1 MSITRTA
8 AKQILSYFPF
18 RYVNVGREFHQW
30 LHKFEQMQ
38 SMSYEQIREAQLQSL
53 KDIVMLAYEHTVFYN
68 RLYNE
73 YGFHPSML
81 KDFSDVERI
90 PVIHKEDVR
99 AHGKEMVVSK
109 YSPDKLKKLGTSGTT
124 GTSLTLY
131 SNRAVEQRE
140 WAAICFQWANVG
152 YKPGEG
158 RVEFRG
164 ALPSGKTYILDKY
177 SRTLKINT
185 TGITERNIREIVNV
199 ILSSGYEYLYGF
211 PSALAMFTKFLVDH
225 QLTALYQ
232 PKGILLACE
241 MVHDYQ
247 IYLIS
252 SVFSKS
258 KIFAHYGQTE
268 KVALGGWMDDSR
280 SYYFLPLYSY
290 VEQNPDTSAIMGTS
304 LLNDVMPLIRYELT
318 DAAARFDQQPMPGM
332 EHLFPVIRSID
343 GRMGEIMYK
352 PNGDMLPSPLI
363 AIALRG
369 TTTFSACKLIQ
380 HRYDLIEIMVES
392 TQPEVMVREEIKMVV
407 EKLEKLFTIG
417 MNFKISIVPHITRT
431 ETGKFKNVE
440 VLVGKEPVI
449 V

>member
-1 MSITRTA
+1 MNITKVA
-8 AKQILSYFPF
+8 AKQILSYLPF
-18 RYVNVGREFHQW
+18 RYVNVGREFHLW
-30 LHKFEQMQ
+30 LNKLEKMKN
-38 SMSYEQIREAQLQSL
+38 MEYEQIREAQLQSL
-53 KDIVMLAYEHTVFYN
+53 KDMITLAYEQTKFY
-68 RLYNE
+68 RQLYDAH
-73 YGFHPSML
+73 GFHPDML
-81 KDFSDVERI
+81 EDFSDMKRI
-90 PVIHKEDVR
+90 PMIHKEDVR
-99 AHGKEMVVSK
+99 MHGKDMVVSK
-109 YSPDKLKKLGTSGTT
+109 YTPEKLKKLGTSGTT

-131 SNRAVEQRE
+131 SNRAVEERE
-140 WAAICFQWANVG
+140 WAAICYLWANVG
-152 YKPGEG
+152 YKPGDG

-164 ALPSGKTYILDKY
+164 ALPSNKLYILDKY

-185 TGITERNIREIVNV
+185 TAITESNIRDIVNA
-199 ILSSGYEYLYGF
+199 ILASGYEYLYGF

-225 QLTALYQ
+225 QLTELYR
-232 PKGILLACE
+232 PKAILLACE

-247 IYLIS
+247 VYLIS
-252 SVFSKS
+252 SVFSS
-258 KIFAHYGQTE
+258 SRIFAHYGQTE
-268 KVALGGWMDDSR
+268 KVALGGWLDESH

-290 VEQNPDTSAIMGTS
+290 VEQNQETSAIIGTS
-304 LLNDVMPLIRYELT
+304 FLNDVMPMIRYELT
-318 DAAARFDQQPMPGM
+318 DAAARFDQQPQKGK

-369 TTTFSACKLIQ
+369 TKTFSACKLIQ

-392 TQPEVMVREEIKMVV
+392 TQLEKVVQEEIKMVI

-417 MNFKISIVPHITRT
+417 MNFNITIVPHIART

-440 VLVGKEPVI
+440 VLVGKEPLI

>member
-1 MSITRTA
+1 MSITRVA

-30 LHKFEQMQ
+30 LDKFEQMKR
-38 SMSYEQIREAQLQSL
+38 MSYSEIREAQLNSL
-53 KDIVMLAYEHTVFYN
+53 KEIVSLAYGQTAFYRKLYDEH
-68 RLYNE
+68 
-73 YGFHPSML
+73 GFHPRML
-81 KDFSDVERI
+81 QDFSDMERI

-99 AHGKEMVVSK
+99 KHGREMVVNR
-109 YSPDKLKKLGTSGTT
+109 YAPDKLKKLGTSGTT

-140 WAAICFQWANVG
+140 WAAICYQWANVG

-164 ALPSGKTYILDKY
+164 ALPSGKLCILDKY

-185 TGITERNIREIVNV
+185 TAITEHNIRDIVNAIV
-199 ILSSGYEYLYGF
+199 ASGYEYLYGF
-211 PSALAMFTKFLVDH
+211 PSALALFTKFLVDH
-225 QLTALYQ
+225 QLTGLYR
-232 PKGILLACE
+232 PKAILLACE

-247 IYLIS
+247 VYLIG
-252 SVFSKS
+252 SVFSS
-258 KIFAHYGQTE
+258 SRIFAHYGQTE
-268 KVALGGWMDDSR
+268 KVALGGWLDDSR

-290 VEQNPDTSAIMGTS
+290 VEQNQETSAIIGTS
-304 LLNDVMPLIRYELT
+304 FLNDVMPLVRYELT
-318 DAAARFDQQPMPGM
+318 DAAARFDQSPQPGK

-380 HRYDLIEIMVES
+380 HRYDLIEILVES
-392 TQPEVMVREEIKMVV
+392 TQPEAAVQEEIKMMVG
-407 EKLEKLFTIG
+407 KLEKLFTID
-417 MNFKISIVPHITRT
+417 MNFKITIVPHIART

-440 VLVGKEPVI
+440 VRVGKESLI
-449 V
+449 L